1 MFVACAFV
9 LLCLVP
15 LSHSAPVTCVDL
27 VRPLA
32 QVDLHHLEGRRVL
45 VAGSLSYLPFMEDLK
60 RRDSATA
67 SFSSNNST
75 TNISFKRSMLRDNK
89 CHYASYNISLEGSS
103 FTFDNGS
110 VTTTFMHTS
119 CHDCVLLSFDV
130 ESGKRLHF
138 YLFSRRR
145 QLEQEEIEDF
155 RAQVKCQDM
164 PPPVVMDPT
173 KELCPEQPTSDP
185 AAETEEETD
194 GKKD

>member
-1 MFVACAFV
+1 MCCVCHHLP
-9 LLCLVP
+9 LLGAPEP
-15 LSHSAPVTCVDL
+15 LSLLWP
-27 VRPLA
+27 PLA
-32 QVDLHHLEGRRVL
+32 QVDLQHLEGRRVL

-60 RRDSATA
+60 HRDSATA

-110 VTTTFMHTS
+110 VNTTFMHTS

-155 RAQVKCQDM
+155 RAQVKCLSM

-173 KELCPEQPTSDP
+173 KGLCPEQPTSDP
-185 AAETEEETD
+185 AAETKEETD